1 MRLVILPIL
10 AVTFAKAF
18 ADRPRPSLCLL
29 LFLTS
34 MPIYIEFHGRDA
46 MVLTTALIGVAYA
59 VAIQRRMLR
68 HIPYVTWPTA
78 ILLFLY
84 LLGTAGTWATPAWNS
99 SVRMVLGVVA
109 AFMFGHLIY
118 SLVNS
123 ESAVWQILKV
133 LAAMLILQAAV
144 AVIETAY
151 PGHALSVLQVFASR
165 NGTIGP
171 VLVGGADRATGTLG
185 DYELL
190 SEWFAGALP
199 VFICLLIFSRGARR
213 LWGAALAAC
222 LVGILVTVT
231 RGGVVA
237 GVLGVVTLLVLVAV
251 KRAEYGLR
259 VFAVTCLVVAAALPT
274 LLLAVPR
281 SVKSMLAR
289 FGVAAAQVHSGASLT
304 AVLNRGWSNLPP
316 EALGATPFGHGI
328 YALDIPGVAW
338 WGSVHSLPL
347 TLWYEVGIIGC
358 FAAVWVLAGYAM
370 MYLSTVS
377 VRGTKPILV
386 VLSSAMLA
394 GLVATAASEFKV
406 EVLRYSN
413 TTEYFA
419 ATVALGL
426 AVFAVCRRS
435 AGAA

>member
-259 VFAVTCLVVAAALPT
+259 VFAVTCCRCGCPADTLTGRAAEREVNVGQIRRCRRASTFGSQPHG
-274 LLLAVPR
+274 R
-281 SVKSMLAR
+281 S
-289 FGVAAAQVHSGASLT
+289 QQ
-304 AVLNRGWSNLPP
+304 GWSNLPP
-316 EALGATPFGHGI
+316 EAL
-328 YALDIPGVAW
+328 ALLRLAMAFRPEHS
-338 WGSVHSLPL
+338 WGCMVGTSFPAANSV
-347 TLWYEVGIIGC
+347 V
-358 FAAVWVLAGYAM
+358 
-370 MYLSTVS
+370 
-377 VRGTKPILV
+377 
-386 VLSSAMLA
+386 
-394 GLVATAASEFKV
+394 
-406 EVLRYSN
+406 
-413 TTEYFA
+413 
-419 ATVALGL
+419 
-426 AVFAVCRRS
+426 
-435 AGAA
+435 